1 MDDIIQSI
9 NPNILGI
16 AIIVTM
22 VAFIIMMLI
31 YLPRIGKLGKLEQ
44 KIEKLKNDRDYA
56 IAQWSIS
63 MVSTNSDRQKILKLL
78 REAKCRTKQ
87 SNDIRAQL
95 ANAYDRLVETIGKPH
110 D

>member
-1 MDDIIQSI
+1 MDSILQSI
-9 NPNILGI
+9 DPNLLVI
-16 AIIVTM
+16 AIVVMM
-22 VAFIIMMLI
+22 VAFIIMMCI
-31 YLPRIGKLGKLEQ
+31 YIPRIEKLRKLEQ
-44 KIEKLKNDRDYA
+44 KIEKLKTDRDYA

-63 MVSTNSDRQKILKLL
+63 MVSTNADRQKILKLL